1 MVKTNLHIEKLI
13 KQAFDQLEKQA
24 GFEARPVQHEM
35 AQFTANCILQ
45 RVHGLI
51 EAPTGVGKSLGALI
65 PALAWAITE
74 GKRVIVATYTNVLA
88 EQYWQ
93 KDLPLALQLFGEPAE
108 SLKTELVM
116 GKPRYACL
124 DLIAGQGLASMPD
137 AVHRLMREWV
147 AGTLRGT
154 ENEFAAY
161 MRRKR
166 VPLSITRDVWKAVHV
181 PPICR
186 QRLCAHYD
194 RCFYFRTRRSAA
206 RAQVVVTN
214 HSVILADAE
223 LRLLTGGSM
232 SMLDEYDLL
241 ILDEAHDFLDS
252 TRSAMEFS
260 LDDRSA
266 DDVVRMASRL
276 INQILQAVESESPP
290 AGFAEQLQTAVSTFA
305 KQVQVEML
313 EMNEQLQAIK
323 HSVLVTA
330 SPPEILE
337 HPGVRRATRADL
349 LPLIQ
354 HTAQRLQTEIG
365 QFYKTLR
372 QILTRFKA
380 SLPEKGFEEAKEM
393 FNQQGWWFKKFAGG
407 LRLLLSPETGATWVE
422 VGRERER
429 AVRTVPLEFADML
442 KERMWNLCP
451 TIAMSATLAIDG
463 SFEFFQNQIGLAK
476 AETCRLPQVF
486 DYVHHAALYV
496 PVQGRIPEPPQN
508 ARVRHAQG
516 YYEAVAVELG
526 AILTATKGRAL
537 VLFSSRAEMEAIR
550 ERIDDLPDIPIY
562 MQGSSGHADLS
573 QQFKENTHSVLFG
586 LRSFWTGFDAPGETL
601 SCVVLVRIP
610 FEVPVEPAQVARNGL
625 IESRGGN
632 PFLEWTLPNSKQ
644 QIKQGAGRLLRRSND
659 RGIICILD
667 ARLHT
672 KSYGAEIL
680 QNLPEGIPTFH
691 DIHEAVKHVGL
702 A

>member
-1 MVKTNLHIEKLI
+1 MAKINPKIDKLAQ
-13 KQAFDQLEKQA
+13 QAFERLEKQA
-24 GFEARPVQHEM
+24 GFEVRPVQHDM
-35 AQFTANCILQ
+35 AQFVTQCVQGRI
-45 RVHGLI
+45 HGLI

-65 PALAWAITE
+65 PALAWAIAE
-74 GKRVIVATYTNVLA
+74 NKRVIVATYTNVLA

-93 KDLPLALQLFGEPAE
+93 KDLPLALQLFGEHAE
-108 SLKTELVM
+108 ILKTELVM

-124 DLIAGQGLASMPD
+124 DLIGGQGLMGMPD
-137 AVHRLMREWV
+137 TVHRLMREWV
-147 AGTLRGT
+147 VGTLRGT
-154 ENEFAAY
+154 ENEFASF

-181 PPICR
+181 PPVCR
-186 QRLCAHYD
+186 QKLCAHFD

-206 RAQVVVTN
+206 RANVVVTN

-260 LDDRSA
+260 LDDHSA
-266 DDVVRMASRL
+266 EDVVRMAARL
-276 INQILQAVESESPP
+276 TNQILQTVESESPP
-290 AGFAEQLQTAVSTFA
+290 AGFAEQLQMAVSTFA

-313 EMNEQLQAIK
+313 EMSEQLQSIR

-330 SPPEILE
+330 SPTEILE
-337 HPGVRRATRADL
+337 HPGVQRATRADL
-349 LPLIQ
+349 LPLIR
-354 HTAQRLQTEIG
+354 HTAQRLQTAIA
-365 QFYKTLR
+365 QFYKAIR
-372 QILTRFKA
+372 QVLTQYKA

-407 LRLLLSPETGATWVE
+407 LQSLLNPETGATWIE
-422 VGRERER
+422 VGREHER
-429 AVRTVPLEFADML
+429 AVRTVPLEFSDML
-442 KERMWNLCP
+442 KERMWDMCP
-451 TIAMSATLAIDG
+451 TVAMSATLAIDG
-463 SFEFFQNQIGLAK
+463 SFEFFQNQTGLTE

-486 DYVHHAALYV
+486 DYVHHAALYL
-496 PVQGRIPEPPQN
+496 PTPGRLPEPPQSAK
-508 ARVRHAQG
+508 ARQAAD
-516 YYEAVAVELG
+516 YYNAVANELET
-526 AILTATKGRAL
+526 ILTATKGRAL
-537 VLFSSRAEMEAIR
+537 VLFSSRAEMEAVR
-550 ERIDDLPDIPIY
+550 ERVNERSDIPIY
-562 MQGSSGHADLS
+562 VQGSSGHADLS

-586 LRSFWTGFDAPGETL
+586 LRSFWTGFDAPGQTL

-644 QIKQGAGRLLRRSND
+644 QIKQGAGRLLRRSDD

-672 KSYGAEIL
+672 KNYGHEIL
-680 QNLPEGIPTFH
+680 QNLPEGIPIFN
-691 DIHEAVKHVGL
+691 DILEAVKHAGL
-702 A
+702 S